1 MRMISTSHSNT
12 VFPDFDSAC
21 RGCSMT
27 LGRPELWQTLEAT
40 AQLAYCLSSD
50 SLRQYAN
57 CAVAS
62 NVCHS
67 SGRPSVI
74 EQPRQAES
82 KSGKTV
88 FEWLVDIILI
98 HCPGGAEHEDGIEL
112 D

>member
-1 MRMISTSHSNT
+1 MN
-12 VFPDFDSAC
+12 
-21 RGCSMT
+21 
-27 LGRPELWQTLEAT
+27 LGN
-40 AQLAYCLSSD
+40 SSD

-112 D
+112 DLC